1 MSNYETPTAVRH
13 DAETLMDDARDL
25 IEATSDVADQKVVEA
40 RKRLSF
46 ALDRA
51 RVTAQ
56 RMQERATELAKRA
69 DVAVRDHPYESAAV
83 AFGIGA
89 IVAGVCYALCSRRG

>member
-1 MSNYETPTAVRH
+1 MHHNYETPGAVRH
-13 DAETLMDDARDL
+13 DAETLMDDAREL
-25 IEATSDVADQKVVEA
+25 LNATADVADEKVVEA
-40 RKRLSF
+40 RRRLSF

-89 IVAGVCYALCSRRG
+89 VAAGIVYALCSRR